1 MSGGMPYYLE
11 KGPMLTL
18 MENYINGQGQT
29 KRETLQVLR
38 DAEADPGAIGW
49 VAQVF
54 PGLCAEAEQKGPP
67 GMSPH
72 DHVLK
77 HWFGYE
83 PAGDGG
89 AWRLRTTP
97 TTGFWIDYKG
107 DVNSIVR
114 KTLRW
119 ALEISLGLMPDED
132 RPGRPDPDPI
142 EFFWMCNTNWFE
154 GWVMQ
159 RPTGHGGRMV
169 TVLFA
174 TPGHTGAVVA
184 TSPIA
189 VEAKV
194 MPQGFPHAVP
204 SLQADYELL
213 GVQAD
218 PPPNRP
224 RAVDRP
230 FATWVVTHSYNH
242 AVQTPVQTPANNAA
256 PSAPGTGYAQHAVY
270 HGTDQTVIVSP
281 SFPAGGVPYDHWIR
295 T

>member
-1 MSGGMPYYLE
+1 
-11 KGPMLTL
+11 
-18 MENYINGQGQT
+18 
-29 KRETLQVLR
+29 
-38 DAEADPGAIGW
+38 
-49 VAQVF
+49 
-54 PGLCAEAEQKGPP
+54 
-67 GMSPH
+67 MSPH

-107 DVNSIVR
+107 DVTSIVR

-154 GWVMQ
+154 GWGDAAADGSWRPDGHGALRHPRPHRRWWPPAPSPSRPRSCRRASRTRCRAS
-159 RPTGHGGRMV
+159 RPTTSSWASRRTRRPTDHVRWTGPTPPGSSR
-169 TVLFA
+169 TA
-174 TPGHTGAVVA
+174 TTTPCR
-184 TSPIA
+184 
-189 VEAKV
+189 
-194 MPQGFPHAVP
+194 
-204 SLQADYELL
+204 LRCRL
-213 GVQAD
+213 
-218 PPPNRP
+218 PPTT
-224 RAVDRP
+224 RAG
-230 FATWVVTHSYNH
+230 
-242 AVQTPVQTPANNAA
+242 
-256 PSAPGTGYAQHAVY
+256 APGTGYAQHAVY